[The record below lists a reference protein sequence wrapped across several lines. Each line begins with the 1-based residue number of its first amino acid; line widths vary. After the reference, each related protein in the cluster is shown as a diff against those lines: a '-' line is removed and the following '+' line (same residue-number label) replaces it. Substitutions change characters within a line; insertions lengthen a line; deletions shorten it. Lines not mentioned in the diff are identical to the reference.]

1 MNFFSPTYLKK
12 NLTLERGNIFVHS
25 EKIPIQVLSPLQ
37 SCRGTPMKL
46 INFSPRLNKSTA
58 RIIRK
63 YLGKMKES
71 SFVYEENKERKAN
84 SRRIDNRT
92 PQYEAF
98 KVHRYAR
105 PRLLKA
111 MRKEMDEEERT
122 KEIFFKEIKSRS
134 GFMGMKKKMNRS
146 MLEGLN
152 KKTPSPT
159 FVFGKLPN
167 FNKMIGFKEMN

>member
-12 NLTLERGNIFVHS
+12 NLTLDKGNIFVHS
-25 EKIPIQVLSPLQ
+25 QKIPIQVLSPIQ

-46 INFSPRLNKSTA
+46 INFSPKSIKSTT

-63 YLGKMKES
+63 YLGKIKES
-71 SFVYEENKERKAN
+71 SFVYEENRLRQAK
-84 SRRIDNRT
+84 SRRIEYMT
-92 PQYEAF
+92 PQHEAF

-111 MRKEMDEEERT
+111 MRKEMDDEQRS
-122 KEIFFKEIKSRS
+122 KEISFKEIKSRS
-134 GFMGMKKKMNRS
+134 GFLGMKKKMNRS
-146 MLEGLN
+146 LLEGVS
-152 KKTPSPT
+152 KKALTPT

-167 FNKMIGFKEMN
+167 FNKMIGFQEMN